1 MQWEIGFVLKTG
13 DFIQF
18 CQRSFTNYQRNLRA
32 DRLLSIIS
40 SDSEDPW
47 NVLVEACC
55 MMNHSYFA
63 GLLENYR
70 KRMKMDPSVLSIRK
84 ALYDSYKNESFKLR
98 ERQRQEMAKQRRDQM
113 ETDRIFQNR
122 LKEIKEK
129 EKEIGK
135 RYAHLRKLPTENEVL
150 RYTEP
155 HKEKENSTRQ
165 KLLIL
170 PPLNGLE
177 INSENG
183 KGLYLSEN
191 QLIRDA
197 RRVNKPRHSAET
209 KLCHQYSNKCRVFP
223 QKQKS
228 NGPLSP
234 QTNSRYTENLPNY
247 YKSPKGLQSFEKS
260 FSSTQVANKK
270 TNICTLTLEEQSS
283 YTGNKGDFHIYSP
296 DYDILVIEHEEDRSS
311 HAEF

>member
-183 KGLYLSEN
+183 KGL
-191 QLIRDA
+191 
-197 RRVNKPRHSAET
+197 
-209 KLCHQYSNKCRVFP
+209 
-223 QKQKS
+223 
-228 NGPLSP
+228 
-234 QTNSRYTENLPNY
+234 
-247 YKSPKGLQSFEKS
+247 
-260 FSSTQVANKK
+260 
-270 TNICTLTLEEQSS
+270 
-283 YTGNKGDFHIYSP
+283 
-296 DYDILVIEHEEDRSS
+296 
-311 HAEF
+311 